1 MDRAKQFKWEGK
13 FPFASVDGW
22 TNANG
27 ASTTKM

>member
-1 MDRAKQFKWEGK
+1 MHRAKQFKWEGK

-22 TNANG
+22 TNG